1 MSGAAVA
8 GPAAARWRELQQGR
22 GIPPEI
28 LAAAPDS
35 PWRHNPARFAAPE
48 QPDDTPSRQAAVALL
63 GAAGG
68 AGNPAAAGGA
78 GNPAPAGGTVLDVGC
93 GGGAASLAVY
103 EHARHI
109 TGLDI
114 AEGMLAEFERAATAR
129 GVPHR
134 AVLGSWPEAAGPA
147 GPADVVLCHH
157 VGHNT
162 VELGPFAAALGA
174 AARRGVVY
182 EMYTEHPMA
191 WMDPLWVRFHDLHR
205 PRPATLDDALAVLAE
220 VGITPQVQRW
230 ERPAYDQPIEDICR
244 RLCVSAD
251 RADEVR
257 AALAEL
263 PPRRRTVATLT
274 WAGTAD

>member
-1 MSGAAVA
+1 MSELGT

-35 PWRHNPARFAAPE
+35 PWRHNPARFVAPE
-48 QPDDTPSRQAAVALL
+48 QPDDTPSRQAALVLL
-63 GAAGG
+63 GAD
-68 AGNPAAAGGA
+68 
-78 GNPAPAGGTVLDVGC
+78 GGTVLDVGC
-93 GGGAASLAVY
+93 GGGAASLAVHT
-103 EHARHI
+103 HAHHI
-109 TGLDI
+109 TGLDT
-114 AEGMLAEFERAATAR
+114 AEGMLAEFEGAATAR

-134 AVLGSWPEAAGPA
+134 TILGSWPEAADRA
-147 GPADVVLCHH
+147 GSSDVVLCHH

-162 VELGPFAAALGA
+162 ADLGPFAAALGA

-182 EMYTEHPMA
+182 EMYTQHPMA
-191 WMDPLWVRFHDLHR
+191 WMDPLWARFHGLHR
-205 PRPATLDDALAVLAE
+205 PRPATLDDALGVLAE

-244 RLCVSAD
+244 RLCVSGD

-274 WAGTAD
+274 WPGST